1 MKRIIFILVFLSAG
15 LMVSAQMAQ
24 NSTLGKEFWFSF
36 MQNGYK
42 ENSTTPWVETQVM
55 ICAKRAC
62 SGTVSNPRTSWS
74 MPFEVEDDSA
84 VVLSIPENQGYNEN
98 NEGIPSD
105 FGILLTATDTV
116 SVFIANCAK
125 NTFDASFVLPIESL
139 GSNYIVQSAPQSK
152 LQTSLGFY
160 DMETSA
166 FLIVATED
174 NTVITINPSVTTLD
188 GHLNFENYSI
198 TLDRGQTYSMRT
210 RNHPS
215 MGMRDFSGTRINS
228 QDGKKIAVFNGN
240 TLVTIPFDSS
250 NAYAHIF
257 QQFDH
262 IFEQALP
269 VETWGKHFAITG
281 SATRTRDLLKITAGA
296 KRDEVRCNGVLL
308 ATLDKGESYKFW
320 LYSNPSGNQTIGGGS
335 CYIETSKPSMVY
347 LYHVAGYD
355 PEVSGMENG
364 DPSMVWIPPVE
375 QKSNEIVFG
384 TFNQDNATIDNHY
397 VNVVVDSKSVD
408 EVYLDS
414 VVLDTN
420 VFHPLIGN
428 RDFCYAQVEVS
439 HGVHHLSCEW
449 GLTAHVY
456 GFGYAKGYAYCPGVN
471 VVDLKNVLFI
481 NGQSSAIYHDSLQLC
496 IGEEA
501 NYEVRTNY
509 PVRSVVWSFDGT
521 PIPGGSTASHI
532 YDQAGDFVTKAIVEG
547 FNAFTNEKFYDTLTV
562 SVHVRAAGFADLAYV
577 LCDEDSFE
585 FHGETYTESGYYEQ
599 NVPNANDCDS
609 VFHFTLDMDF
619 TPDFSILGDHWP
631 IGGSETYIS
640 INEYAIALDDPR
652 TLVDTVIWQVDCPN
666 WNLIQH
672 GSKGKECILY
682 IYSFLEEPVLL
693 HAWVNNRCD
702 TIQKDFFIQ
711 TSYFGV
717 DENEEDPCFTV
728 SPNPS
733 KGDLVLHFGDLENVA
748 EITVCNALGQRIDT
762 FSVDINAHRETTYTI
777 PAVKNGVYYLL
788 MRCMDKTQIR
798 KVIILR

>member
-24 NSTLGKEFWFSF
+24 NSTLGTEFWFSF

-174 NTVITINPSVTTLD
+174 NTVITINPSATTLD

-215 MGMRDFSGTRINS
+215 MGVRDFSGTRINS

-240 TLVTIPFDSS
+240 TLVTIPFDSP

-384 TFNQDNATIDNHY
+384 TLIKTMPPLTI
-397 VNVVVDSKSVD
+397 
-408 EVYLDS
+408 
-414 VVLDTN
+414 T
-420 VFHPLIGN
+420 
-428 RDFCYAQVEVS
+428 
-439 HGVHHLSCEW
+439 
-449 GLTAHVY
+449 
-456 GFGYAKGYAYCPGVN
+456 
-471 VVDLKNVLFI
+471 
-481 NGQSSAIYHDSLQLC
+481 
-496 IGEEA
+496 
-501 NYEVRTNY
+501 
-509 PVRSVVWSFDGT
+509 
-521 PIPGGSTASHI
+521 
-532 YDQAGDFVTKAIVEG
+532 
-547 FNAFTNEKFYDTLTV
+547 
-562 SVHVRAAGFADLAYV
+562 
-577 LCDEDSFE
+577 
-585 FHGETYTESGYYEQ
+585 
-599 NVPNANDCDS
+599 
-609 VFHFTLDMDF
+609 M
-619 TPDFSILGDHWP
+619 
-631 IGGSETYIS
+631 
-640 INEYAIALDDPR
+640 
-652 TLVDTVIWQVDCPN
+652 
-666 WNLIQH
+666 
-672 GSKGKECILY
+672 
-682 IYSFLEEPVLL
+682 
-693 HAWVNNRCD
+693 
-702 TIQKDFFIQ
+702 
-711 TSYFGV
+711 
-717 DENEEDPCFTV
+717 
-728 SPNPS
+728 
-733 KGDLVLHFGDLENVA
+733 
-748 EITVCNALGQRIDT
+748 
-762 FSVDINAHRETTYTI
+762 
-777 PAVKNGVYYLL
+777 
-788 MRCMDKTQIR
+788 
-798 KVIILR
+798 